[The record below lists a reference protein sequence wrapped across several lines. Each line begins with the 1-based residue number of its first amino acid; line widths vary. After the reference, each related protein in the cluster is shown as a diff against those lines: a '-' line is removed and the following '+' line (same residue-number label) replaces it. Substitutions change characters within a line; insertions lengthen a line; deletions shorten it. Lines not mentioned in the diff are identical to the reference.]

1 MTMARTQALTVWAKE
16 EFDEPIP
23 SYATLIKYAKSG
35 MISPPPMKAGKC
47 WRVDKTARFIGMETK
62 PMVKQNDDPRLKR
75 IMEDGQ
81 TS

>member
-1 MTMARTQALTVWAKE
+1 MARTQALTVWAKE
-16 EFDEPIP
+16 EFDEPVP

>member
-1 MTMARTQALTVWAKE
+1 MARTQALTVWAKE

>member
-1 MTMARTQALTVWAKE
+1 MARTQALTVWAKE
-16 EFDEPIP
+16 EFDEPVP

-62 PMVKQNDDPRLKR
+62 PIVKLNDDPRLKR